1 MNRLIRSTASPARAK
16 IEARANR
23 TAHCD
28 KFPPCRFDRAC
39 LIEAPHDGK
48 RLPNGVRPALP
59 ARQRPKE
66 NRTAHRRGKTKGKF
80 GCHGGKV
87 VIARPRLRGFAGKEQ
102 ALPSWQA
109 GMTKDRLDNT
119 IGRRQRLMGPCANFR
134 LFNGGAKIRGERK
147 FERETNGHSASP
159 SG

>member
-1 MNRLIRSTASPARAK
+1 MNRLIRSTASRARAK

-28 KFPPCRFDRAC
+28 KFLPCRLDQAC
-39 LIEAPHDGK
+39 LIEAPDDGK
-48 RLPNGVRPALP
+48 RRPNGARPALP

-80 GCHGGKV
+80 GYHGGKV
-87 VIARPRLRGFAGKEQ
+87 AIARPRLRGFAGKEQ

-109 GMTKDRLDNT
+109 AMTKDRLG
-119 IGRRQRLMGPCANFR
+119 IPSVAESGSWVLARIFACL
-134 LFNGGAKIRGERK
+134 NGAAKIRGERK
-147 FERETNGHSASP
+147 FERETN
-159 SG
+159 